1 MKEIFKNWD
10 KAWEAINDENTA
22 WYQLMVNGE
31 EVLAYEDTDEN
42 ILLSDEPVEDP
53 AWIEVEL

>member
-10 KAWEAINDENTA
+10 EVWEAINDENTV
-22 WYQLMVNGE
+22 WYQLMVMGE
-31 EVLAYEDTDEN
+31 EILVYKNADGN
-42 ILLSDEPVEDP
+42 ILLSDESVEDP

>member
-10 KAWEAINDENTA
+10 EALEAIDNENTV
-22 WYQLMVNGE
+22 WYQLMVMGE
-31 EVLAYEDTDEN
+31 EVLAYSNADEN

-53 AWIEVEL
+53 DWVEVEL